1 MTAKEPRDDAELRAE
16 GSPERRTIGTEPLTV
31 EVVPGD
37 RLREQ
42 IGALTT
48 AGEAARTLRLEVE
61 GVSSEWNPEVG
72 IRVFLNFPRADASTS
87 TDDPHYVTTFSF
99 FEHKGDEHEEE
110 ATPGH
115 HGEPGEHDE
124 HVGSMQ
130 TFYANLTPTIQDL
143 YAAGLYREGE
153 PLQTTLVTVPI
164 APEREA
170 KEMAARAIPFQ
181 GVAVSLQGGD
191 ESDPGVQPSSR
202 S

>member
-1 MTAKEPRDDAELRAE
+1 MTSAEPRDGAELRAK
-16 GSPERRTIGTEPLTV
+16 GSPGRREIGAEPLTV

-72 IRVFLNFPRADASTS
+72 IRVFLNYPRANASTS
-87 TDDPHYVTTFSF
+87 TDDPHYVTTFTF
-99 FEHKGDEHEEE
+99 FEHKEAEHGDET
-110 ATPGH
+110 AQGH
-115 HGEPGEHDE
+115 QMEHGEHDDYE
-124 HVGSMQ
+124 GSVQ

-143 YAAGLYREGE
+143 HAAGLYREGD

-164 APEREA
+164 APEREP
-170 KEMAARAIPFQ
+170 KDMAARAIPFQ
-181 GVAVSLQGGD
+181 GVAVSLQRENGI
-191 ESDPGVQPSSR
+191 DPGARPRSR